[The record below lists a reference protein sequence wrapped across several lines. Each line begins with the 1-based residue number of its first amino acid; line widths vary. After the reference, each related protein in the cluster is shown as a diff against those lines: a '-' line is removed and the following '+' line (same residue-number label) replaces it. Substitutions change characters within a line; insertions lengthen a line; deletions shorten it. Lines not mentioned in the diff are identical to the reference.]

1 MQTVAMIRIPPG
13 DRWADADRPSEVI
26 AENLTAAL
34 AHVARTKGK
43 KEFFISAIK
52 GEICVED
59 GAPEPPKDYV
69 SSLYEESL

>member
-1 MQTVAMIRIPPG
+1 MQKVVMTRCPPG
-13 DRWADADRPSEVI
+13 DRWADVDRPGEVI

-52 GEICVED
+52 GEVCVED

-69 SSLYEESL
+69 SSLYEELL